1 MADLVAIILI
11 AEATEPEGTADIIA
25 TVETMIAEAEAV
37 ASVAVVTAVDNV
49 KSTQD
54 RLLPAADAEN
64 AAIVNA
70 IAAATT
76 IKSIK
81 SLYVH
86 FPFCETKCHYC
97 DFYSLGRER
106 TREGDA
112 PRFET
117 ALLAESKLKAPL
129 LAPELETIFFGGG
142 TPSMTPPD
150 SMKRALEPI
159 WAHTSVTKKT
169 EWTMEANPSSI
180 TLSAFKQYREFGINR
195 VSMGVQAM
203 RDDLLLKLG
212 RVHSRDA
219 ALRALDVIFSA
230 GIENAS
236 VDLLCGVPGQTLADL
251 EEAMTALARFPITH
265 LSCYLL
271 TLTKTHKMYAF
282 LPDEEEQLR
291 HLLFIDQFMTSQG
304 FEHYEISNFAKPGK
318 RAQHNLRYWK
328 GDSYLALGPSAH
340 SFDAQTGTRWK
351 NVSSLHKYAELLE
364 SGSSPIEWTEIL
376 TEEQKGLERWMLALR
391 LDEGFPEAWI
401 QSQGQRNKLTQMI
414 HAGLVEKHPKMGE
427 TLRLTARG
435 FALSDQVIANLAG

>member
-1 MADLVAIILI
+1 VA
-11 AEATEPEGTADIIA
+11 
-25 TVETMIAEAEAV
+25 
-37 ASVAVVTAVDNV
+37 
-49 KSTQD
+49 
-54 RLLPAADAEN
+54 N
-64 AAIVNA
+64 AAIANA

-76 IKSIK
+76 IKIR

-112 PRFET
+112 PRFER
-117 ALLAESKLKAPL
+117 ALLAEAKLKAPL
-129 LAPELETIFFGGG
+129 LAPELDTIFFGGG

-159 WAHTSVTKKT
+159 WARTSVTKNT

-180 TLSAFKQYREFGINR
+180 TLPAFKEYKAFGINR

-219 ALRALDVIFSA
+219 AIRALDVIFSA
-230 GIENAS
+230 GIDNAS
-236 VDLLCGVPGQTLADL
+236 VDLLCGVPGQTLAVL
-251 EEAMTALARFPITH
+251 EEAMTTLTKFPITH

-271 TLTKTHKMYAF
+271 TLTKTHKMYSS
-282 LPDEEEQLR
+282 LPDEEEQLK
-291 HLLFIDQFMTSQG
+291 HLLFIDQFMSSQG

-318 RAQHNLRYWK
+318 RARHNLKYWK

-340 SFDAQTGTRWK
+340 SFDAASGTRWK
-351 NVSSLHKYAELLE
+351 NVSSLHKYAELLDA
-364 SGSSPIEWTEIL
+364 GSSPIEWSETL

-401 QSQGQRNKLTQMI
+401 KSQGQKQKLSQMI
-414 HAGLVEKHPKMGE
+414 AAGLVQKHPSESEM
-427 TLRLTARG
+427 LRLTARG